1 MKVTLELQQVDALA
15 TLKSYAEKKGYTL
28 DQIIDQ
34 ALVKIALNLKVKEE
48 NTCSAED
55 QYKAKLDHYKINDYL
70 NSKLKFQYILIKDRN
85 CSLQSIR

>member
-1 MKVTLELQQVDALA
+1 MKVTFELQQVDALA
-15 TLKSYAEKKGYTL
+15 ILKNYAENKNLTL

-34 ALVKIALNLKVKEE
+34 ALVKLALNLKTKEE

-55 QYKAKLDHYKINDYL
+55 QYKAKLDHYPINEYL

-85 CSLQSIR
+85 CSL